1 MSPGQF
7 HALSLLA
14 LCAVP
19 AIAQANTIAGLDLRL
34 EATWA
39 LAAFQRAGTYPTGK
53 SAIGAWTTCCNPG
66 TVAVPFQAPMNPDH
80 GFIHYLVAREA
91 NGRLE
96 QISDWS
102 YVKHT
107 FGSSNDASTCG
118 SCAGPGRYSWVEIGC
133 SDTYAN
139 NQAVDHFN
147 LGPPD
152 EIDPWLGLWVPQCSY
167 FDRGNPPVAPGLICD
182 SVRSLDQNQAN
193 VLNQSVVHQV
203 QVPDADFAT
212 PGGTF
217 WWQAGYL
224 VPNEAES
231 NRGDNIGSRQFFPS
245 WNGSG
250 WDLPEGPTMLGG
262 TILQRWSGAS
272 ITSNTN
278 GGDDGR
284 FYVAVKVTGPVNG
297 LYHYEYAVHN
307 RDNHRGL
314 GAFRVPVCAAA
325 SVSNLGFHDIDQ
337 DPLDDWVGS
346 KVGAEIVW
354 STTSNPLH
362 WNSIFN
368 FWFDCDAAPVPGTSL
383 SLDQFAIGTG
393 ASTVA
398 VLGTAPVGLYDQDLG
413 PGCGSPTTP
422 LLFADGTPQRATIGN
437 GTFALR
443 SANNPAG
450 VACGFVLTTTPGS
463 TVLGSGCTLY
473 SATWAG
479 LVGPFMVVS
488 DAGGLGSLPLPIPN
502 DPSFEGIDLDFQAA
516 NIAGGGAYLGS
527 FNLSNGLRIR
537 IGSLIAG
544 CP

>member
-1 MSPGQF
+1 MPGR
-7 HALSLLA
+7 
-14 LCAVP
+14 LCRLFLFGLCTA
-19 AIAQANTIAGLDLRL
+19 AAAAQSNTIPGLDLRL
-34 EATWA
+34 ENTWA
-39 LAAFQRAGTYPTGK
+39 LAAFQRIGTYPAGT

-66 TVAVPFQAPMNPDH
+66 TVPVPFAAAMNPNH
-80 GFIHYLVAREA
+80 GFIHYILAREA
-91 NGRLE
+91 NGRFE

-107 FGSSNDASTCG
+107 FGSSNDPSTCG
-118 SCAGPGRYSWVEIGC
+118 NCAGPGNFSLVEIGC

-139 NQAVDHFN
+139 SQACDHFN

-167 FDRGNPPVAPGLICD
+167 FDRGNPPVTASQLCD
-182 SVRSLDQNQAN
+182 GVRSLDHNQAA
-193 VLNQSVVHQV
+193 VLNQTVVHQM
-203 QVPDADFAT
+203 QVRDADLAT
-212 PGGTF
+212 PGATW

-231 NRGDNIGSRQFFPS
+231 NRGDNIGSRQFMPS

-250 WDLPEGPTMLGG
+250 WDLPEVSTMLQG

-278 GGDDGR
+278 GAADGR

-325 SVSNLGFHDIDQ
+325 RVLNVGFHDVDQ
-337 DPLDDWVGS
+337 NPLDNWVGS
-346 KVGAEIVW
+346 KVGSEIVW
-354 STTSNPLH
+354 STNGNPLH

-368 FWFDCDAAPVPGTSL
+368 FWFDSDAAPVPGTML
-383 SLDQFAIGTG
+383 ALDQYAVGPG
-393 ASTVA
+393 ALTVG

-422 LLFADGTPQRATIGN
+422 LLFADGTPQRATLGN
-437 GTFALR
+437 STFVLR
-443 SANNPAG
+443 SANNPPA
-450 VACGFVLTTTPGS
+450 VACGFVLTTTPGA
-463 TVLGSGCTLY
+463 TVLGSGCALY
-473 SATWAG
+473 SATWSG
-479 LVGPFMVVS
+479 LLGPFMVIA
-488 DAGGLGSLPLPIPN
+488 DAGGVGTMPLAIPN
-502 DPSFEGIDLDFQAA
+502 DPSFEGLDLDIQAA

-527 FNLSNGLRIR
+527 FNLSNGLRVR